1 MFPQG
6 GRESTVIQ
14 SLIQVGTLLD
24 FGGCGSLLWHS
35 FFIWDRNTNNILR
48 NNGELVSDPDADR
61 GYRGAGKP
69 ETPQFLLV
77 WMLLKRLIL

>member
-1 MFPQG
+1 MFPLG

-35 FFIWDRNTNNILR
+35 FFYM
-48 NNGELVSDPDADR
+48 GQE
-61 GYRGAGKP
+61 YK
-69 ETPQFLLV
+69 
-77 WMLLKRLIL
+77 